1 VIFPLKLRLRRRYF
15 HARRQ
20 NPVSDTLLFGKF
32 WIRGLG
38 MSLDRRNTAFVLC
51 GLALSTGL
59 AIAGARA
66 QSNPPQSPAAP
77 KLAEEQFKNIKV
89 LKGVPADLVFPSMNF
104 ITASLGV
111 ECEYCHVRGD
121 RGLDFEKDDKK
132 TKVTARKMME
142 MMFAINKD
150 NFEGHRDVTCYSC
163 HRGAADPVAT
173 PIIPGEEPKPEVER
187 GKATGDAKPV
197 LPPADQLLD
206 KYLAAIGGEAA
217 LEKVTSRVEK
227 GKINANGQQLPIEV
241 YAKAPDKRISVM
253 HLSNGESIT
262 AFDGKQGWLSNA
274 GHPHMMS
281 AAENDAARIDS
292 DLYFAEHVKNLYKK
306 FTVVP
311 GEKIDGHETYLVLG
325 RNEGQPPLR
334 LYFDQQSG
342 LLLRLVRYAET
353 ALGRNPTQ
361 IDYADYRDADG
372 VKTPYRWTLARP
384 GNRFTIQIEL
394 VQQNVPVDDAK
405 FTAPPPLPPPPDKK
419 PAGQ

>member
-1 VIFPLKLRLRRRYF
+1 
-15 HARRQ
+15 
-20 NPVSDTLLFGKF
+20 
-32 WIRGLG
+32 
-38 MSLDRRNTAFVLC
+38 MSLDRCNTAFVIC

-59 AIAGARA
+59 VTVGAKA

-111 ECEYCHVRGD
+111 ECEYCHVRGE

-173 PIIPGEEPKPEVER
+173 PIISDEEPKPEAER
-187 GKATGDAKPV
+187 GKAPADAKPV

-206 KYLAAIGGEAA
+206 KYLAAIGGQAA

-241 YAKAPDKRISVM
+241 YAKAPDKRISIM
-253 HLSNGESIT
+253 HLANGESIT

-292 DLYFAEHVKNLYKK
+292 DLYFAGHVKNLYKK

-311 GEKIDGHETYLVLG
+311 GEKIDGHDTYLVLG

-384 GNRFTIQIEL
+384 GNRFTIQIDQ

-405 FTAPPPLPPPPDKK
+405 FTAPPPPPPPPDKK

>member
-1 VIFPLKLRLRRRYF
+1 
-15 HARRQ
+15 
-20 NPVSDTLLFGKF
+20 
-32 WIRGLG
+32 
-38 MSLDRRNTAFVLC
+38 MSLNRRNTTFVAC
-51 GLALSTGL
+51 ALALSTVL
-59 AIAGARA
+59 VIAAARA
-66 QSNPPQSPAAP
+66 QSNAPQSPAAP
-77 KLAEEQFKNIKV
+77 KLAEEEFKNIKV
-89 LKGVPADLVFPSMNF
+89 LKGVPADLVFPSMQF

-121 RGLDFEKDDKK
+121 KGLDFEKDDKK
-132 TKVTARKMME
+132 TKVTARKMMQ

-173 PIIPGEEPKPEVER
+173 PLVATEDANPEPEPS
-187 GKATGDAKPV
+187 KAPVTAKPL

-206 KYLAAIGGEAA
+206 KYLSAIGGAAA
-217 LEKVTSRVEK
+217 LQKVTSRVEK
-227 GKINANGQQLPIEV
+227 GKIDAAGHQFPIEV
-241 YAKAPDKRISVM
+241 DAKAPDKRISVM
-253 HLSNGESIT
+253 HMPNGLSIT
-262 AFDGKQGWLSNA
+262 AFDGKQGWLRSA

-292 DLYFAEHVKNLYKK
+292 DFYFASHVKTLFQK

-311 GEKIDGHETYLVLG
+311 GEKIDGHDTYLVFG

-353 ALGRNPTQ
+353 ALGRMPTQ
-361 IDYADYRDADG
+361 IDYSDYRDADG
-372 VKTPYRWTLARP
+372 IKIPYRWTLARP
-384 GNRFTIQIEL
+384 GGRFMIQIDE
-394 VQQNVPVDDAK
+394 VQQNVPVDDGM
-405 FTAPPPLPPPPDKK
+405 FTAPAPPPDKK